1 MKKLKIF
8 IISLLISLGTGV
20 VSGLIVGNAAEKY
33 SMLIKPTFAPP
44 AAVFPVVWTLMYILM
59 GIAAYYVYTS
69 DSSGRE
75 DALKLYA
82 EQLVF
87 NFIWPI
93 IFFRTG
99 WLLFAFIW
107 VLALWLLVAL
117 CTLVFSRINKK
128 AEWLFVPYLAWT
140 TFAVYLTLAIYLL
153 NR

>member
-1 MKKLKIF
+1 MKKYKALA
-8 IISLLISLGTGV
+8 ISLLISLGTGAIA
-20 VSGLIVGNAAEKY
+20 GLIVKDAAAKY
-33 SMLIKPTFAPP
+33 NMMIKPMLAPP
-44 AAVFPVVWTLMYILM
+44 AIVFPIVWTLLYILM
-59 GIAAYYVYTS
+59 GVAAYLIYM
-69 DSSGRE
+69 SGKNGKD

-107 VLALWLLVAL
+107 ILALWLLVAL
-117 CTLVFSRINKK
+117 CTLNFSRIDKR
-128 AEWLFVPYLAWT
+128 ATWLFVPYLVWT
-140 TFAVYLTLAIYLL
+140 TFAVYLTLATYLL